1 MSFPNQ
7 KKVKIAERT
16 ERDKDHLYAT
26 MNIDALSAAVR
37 DLNGSALKMWLYFNK
52 NQKNY
57 MFELSQKACD
67 DWGIKK
73 DSYYNGIKELEAKGY
88 LYPLHEGSNIF
99 CFYETA
105 RAENP
110 NQLSEKPIWF
120 SETQNNL
127 SENPERNNTNNTNN
141 TKIKQYM
148 TMESSNAEESFKDN
162 SFAVGERDDCGDA
175 AIVSNDDC
183 VNKILKRF
191 PKAKVYD
198 SVNLLD
204 KYY

>member
-110 NQLSEKPIWF
+110 NLSAENPIWF
-120 SETQNNL
+120 SETPTHT
-127 SENPERNNTNNTNN
+127 SEKPERNNTNKTINN
-141 TKIKQYM
+141 TEIIHDEND
-148 TMESSNAEESFKDN
+148 T
-162 SFAVGERDDCGDA
+162 AVGGIGDCGDA
-175 AIVSNDDC
+175 AIPSKKDIISEKLDRFNND
-183 VNKILKRF
+183 
-191 PKAKVYD
+191 KVYH
-198 SVNLLD
+198 D
-204 KYY
+204 KTSLWGRYSM